1 MTKDTRTDIQVFS
14 AIGMLVAGVGLS
26 IAGFVVPPTG
36 EISDSVL
43 MFTAQCLVYAG
54 SALGINVYINSKFS
68 DIKKQLT
75 KTNSNEYEGSGNSQD
90 SQTY

>member
-1 MTKDTRTDIQVFS
+1 MTKETRTDIQVFT
-14 AIGMLVAGVGLS
+14 AIAMLVAGVSLS
-26 IAGFVVPPTG
+26 IAGFIVPPTG

-75 KTNSNEYEGSGNSQD
+75 NNQPKEDGSGEC
-90 SQTY
+90 

>member
-1 MTKDTRTDIQVFS
+1 MTKETRTDIQVFT
-14 AIGMLVAGVGLS
+14 AVAMLVAGVGLS

-75 KTNSNEYEGSGNSQD
+75 KTSTQD
-90 SQTY
+90 EKDQ

>member
-1 MTKDTRTDIQVFS
+1 MVKSMLQIYS
-14 AIGMLVAGVGLS
+14 AVAMLVAGVGLA
-26 IAGFVVPPTG
+26 IAGFIVPPTG

-75 KTNSNEYEGSGNSQD
+75 TNHPKEDGQSES
-90 SQTY
+90 

>member
-1 MTKDTRTDIQVFS
+1 MTKETRTDIQVFT
-14 AIGMLVAGVGLS
+14 AVGMLVAGVGLS

-75 KTNSNEYEGSGNSQD
+75 HNQTEHDNESEHGNN
-90 SQTY
+90 

>member
-1 MTKDTRTDIQVFS
+1 MTKDTRIDVQVFS

-26 IAGFVVPPTG
+26 IAGFIVPPTG

-75 KTNSNEYEGSGNSQD
+75 KTSTQD
-90 SQTY
+90 ETNK

>member
-1 MTKDTRTDIQVFS
+1 MTKETRTDIQVFT

-26 IAGFVVPPTG
+26 IAGFIVPPTG

-75 KTNSNEYEGSGNSQD
+75 HNQTEHDNESGHGNN
-90 SQTY
+90 

>member
-1 MTKDTRTDIQVFS
+1 MTKETRTDIQVFT
-14 AIGMLVAGVGLS
+14 AVAMLVAGVGLS
-26 IAGFVVPPTG
+26 IAGFIVPPTG

-75 KTNSNEYEGSGNSQD
+75 KTSTQD
-90 SQTY
+90 EKDQ

>member
-1 MTKDTRTDIQVFS
+1 MTKETRTDIQVFT

-26 IAGFVVPPTG
+26 IAGFIVPPTR

-75 KTNSNEYEGSGNSQD
+75 KTSTQNETDQ
-90 SQTY
+90 

>member
-1 MTKDTRTDIQVFS
+1 MAKETRTDIQVFS
-14 AIGMLVAGVGLS
+14 AIAMLVAGVGLS
-26 IAGFVVPPTG
+26 IAGFIVPATG

-68 DIKKQLT
+68 DIKQQLT
-75 KTNSNEYEGSGNSQD
+75 NNTSTDEKN
-90 SQTY
+90 

>member
-1 MTKDTRTDIQVFS
+1 MTKETRTDIQVFT

-26 IAGFVVPPTG
+26 IAGFMVPPMG

-75 KTNSNEYEGSGNSQD
+75 KTSTQD
-90 SQTY
+90 EKNQ

>member
-1 MTKDTRTDIQVFS
+1 MTKETRTDIQVFT

-26 IAGFVVPPTG
+26 IAGFMVPPMG

-75 KTNSNEYEGSGNSQD
+75 KTSTQNETDQ
-90 SQTY
+90 

>member
-1 MTKDTRTDIQVFS
+1 MTKETRTDIQVFT
-14 AIGMLVAGVGLS
+14 AIAMLVAGVGLS
-26 IAGFVVPPTG
+26 IAGFIVPPTG
-36 EISDSVL
+36 ETSDSVL

-75 KTNSNEYEGSGNSQD
+75 TNHPKEDGQSES
-90 SQTY
+90 

>member
-1 MTKDTRTDIQVFS
+1 MTKETRTDIQVFT

-26 IAGFVVPPTG
+26 IAGFIVPPTG

-75 KTNSNEYEGSGNSQD
+75 TNHPKDEVQSES
-90 SQTY
+90 

>member
-1 MTKDTRTDIQVFS
+1 MTKETRTDIQVFT
-14 AIGMLVAGVGLS
+14 AVAMLVAGVGLS

-75 KTNSNEYEGSGNSQD
+75 KTATQNETDQ
-90 SQTY
+90 

>member
-1 MTKDTRTDIQVFS
+1 MTKETRTDIQVFT
-14 AIGMLVAGVGLS
+14 AVAMLVAGVGLS
-26 IAGFVVPPTG
+26 IAGFVVPPMG

-75 KTNSNEYEGSGNSQD
+75 KTSTQNETDQ
-90 SQTY
+90 

>member
-1 MTKDTRTDIQVFS
+1 MTKETRTNIQVFT
-14 AIGMLVAGVGLS
+14 AVAMLVAGVGLS

-68 DIKKQLT
+68 DIKRQLT
-75 KTNSNEYEGSGNSQD
+75 HNQNDNDDGNEHGNSN
-90 SQTY
+90 

>member
-1 MTKDTRTDIQVFS
+1 MTKETRTDIQVFT
-14 AIGMLVAGVGLS
+14 AVAMLVAGVGLA
-26 IAGFVVPPTG
+26 IAGFIVPPTG

-75 KTNSNEYEGSGNSQD
+75 KTSTQD
-90 SQTY
+90 EKDQ

>member
-1 MTKDTRTDIQVFS
+1 MTKETRTDIQVFT
-14 AIGMLVAGVGLS
+14 AVAMLVAGVGLS

-75 KTNSNEYEGSGNSQD
+75 KTSTRNETDQ
-90 SQTY
+90 

>member
-1 MTKDTRTDIQVFS
+1 MTKETRTDIQVFT

-26 IAGFVVPPTG
+26 IAGFIVPPTG

-75 KTNSNEYEGSGNSQD
+75 HNQNENEHDGQS
-90 SQTY
+90 